1 MAPSFRASDAVLDT
15 TAPYKL
21 AIVRE
26 GKQYMYYQVYLNLD
40 SKQTFAIIPGPSLA
54 CTWAHPHPQ

>member
-15 TAPYKL
+15 TAPYKFV
-21 AIVRE
+21 IVRE

-40 SKQTFAIIPGPSLA
+40 SKRTFTIIPGPSLA
-54 CTWAHPHPQ
+54 CTWAHPHP